1 MPASQLATL
10 SGTESA
16 AASIPAVSPRPAH
29 SFPHSTKPMESGGH
43 REEPHLYRL
52 RSSTEGMT
60 PRHVHRCPAK
70 RRPDPRGLNS
80 RTD

>member
-16 AASIPAVSPRPAH
+16 VVSIPAVSPRV
-29 SFPHSTKPMESGGH
+29 PHTLSPTQQSPWSGVGH

-52 RSSTEGMT
+52 PSSTEE
-60 PRHVHRCPAK
+60 
-70 RRPDPRGLNS
+70 
-80 RTD
+80 